1 MDLELNTITSGLK
14 GNIGFDMKPM
24 HGWSWITK
32 VSAKEWVWGN
42 WFGHYVHGGCGKT
55 LITNGI
61 SQEQS
66 THEKIGFN
74 IKIGEMSIKE
84 KKERGK
90 QLCWRSVGLI
100 FN

>member
-1 MDLELNTITSGLK
+1 M
-14 GNIGFDMKPM
+14 
-24 HGWSWITK
+24 
-32 VSAKEWVWGN
+32 
-42 WFGHYVHGGCGKT
+42 HGGCGKT

-90 QLCWRSVGLI
+90 QLC
-100 FN
+100 